1 MHITDERLMDLQKAI
16 QAVLQ
21 MDPLSI
27 VFRALQWIVCEAF
40 IVSIRCGMYSHQYY
54 QLADILSLLQTL
66 ATQLLADP
74 QTDGTIIMT
83 SPHSAPDPRH
93 CLTANTLQP
102 SAMFFSEPA
111 CLLSEVRK
119 LLSLAVEQD
128 EEEILRIVNTVCEVL
143 KDAPLGGD
151 HRELAATAGKQDE
164 EVLFP
169 GAAVTVVSCRED
181 PGCLSAGLVNR
192 IIFFFFF
199 TIEVRHIRAMNMTN
213 YVACLAQ
220 RITEVLVKKY
230 SQGMLSKTE

>member
-1 MHITDERLMDLQKAI
+1 MYLLQY
-16 QAVLQ
+16 
-21 MDPLSI
+21 
-27 VFRALQWIVCEAF
+27 C
-40 IVSIRCGMYSHQYY
+40 

-74 QTDGTIIMT
+74 QSDGTIIMT

-102 SAMFFSEPA
+102 SALFFSEPT

-128 EEEILRIVNTVCEVL
+128 EEEVLRIVNTVCEVL

-151 HRELAATAGKQDE
+151 HRELSVTAGKQDE
-164 EVLFP
+164 EVLFA

-181 PGCLSAGLVNR
+181 PGCLTAGLVNG
-192 IIFFFFF
+192 IITFYLYN
-199 TIEVRHIRAMNMTN
+199 E
-213 YVACLAQ
+213 
-220 RITEVLVKKY
+220 
-230 SQGMLSKTE
+230 SLSYKSHKFDM